1 MLLNQV
7 LGCAETLLAHDGNT
21 SVMPIQTSCLVLA
34 TQTEVLICWLSVQQK
49 RGHASCQYSTLT
61 NHLYLTSMS
70 GDGWSE
76 EGESVATSS
85 QQLLCGAG
93 LVLEPLPV
101 GAGAFLSV
109 TAAVFTKTLTFSQ
122 AFSAFT
128 NDVIW
133 LIVVSFFFAKVCENL
148 GSCMVDCHDV

>member
-1 MLLNQV
+1 MLVVNIAPSIHQ
-7 LGCAETLLAHDGNT
+7 
-21 SVMPIQTSCLVLA
+21 SS
-34 TQTEVLICWLSVQQK
+34 LSEHRK
-49 RGHASCQYSTLT
+49 A
-61 NHLYLTSMS
+61 SMS
-70 GDGWSE
+70 GDRWSE
-76 EGESVATSS
+76 EGESIATLS

-101 GAGAFLSV
+101 GAWAFLSV

-133 LIVVSFFFAKVCENL
+133 LIVVSFFFAKVREKTL
-148 GSCMVDCHDV
+148 PLA